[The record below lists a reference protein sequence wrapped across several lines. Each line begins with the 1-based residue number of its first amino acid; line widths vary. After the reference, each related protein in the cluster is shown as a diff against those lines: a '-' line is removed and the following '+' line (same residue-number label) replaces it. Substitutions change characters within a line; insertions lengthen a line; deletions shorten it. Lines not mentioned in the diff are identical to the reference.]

1 MYTQTL
7 SSKFVYFSHVHLILS
22 SILFISYL
30 CTQTPY
36 LPPTSSLT
44 HRPHPSN
51 LVGPNTH
58 THTMTCSYLII
69 LSQQL
74 LLLKCVYLPSLLFP
88 GRSNSLSRRRLLVH
102 CLCPAI
108 AVSEWRHRRRKA
120 LLLKQ
125 ETPSFSCQLHC
136 KTISS
141 TTSQCHVYS
150 CPAAACPTAAAV
162 FLSSATL
169 NEITFLLLLCASF
182 IPAGFRCSVFFNFS
196 LAQVWNIKWEH
207 DLTSHT
213 PYAGR
218 ASGPN
223 DTD

>member
-1 MYTQTL
+1 
-7 SSKFVYFSHVHLILS
+7 
-22 SILFISYL
+22 
-30 CTQTPY
+30 
-36 LPPTSSLT
+36 
-44 HRPHPSN
+44 
-51 LVGPNTH
+51 
-58 THTMTCSYLII
+58 MTCSYLII

-218 ASGPN
+218 AIASEERPKRHGLNQRSRNCISSSTSTSSSYSLLLSPSELCRVVFASCQG
-223 DTD
+223 